1 MTELVIRAAIET
13 DANAIASVHVEA
25 WKETYEGLI
34 PDPRLAALNLA
45 DRADRWTK
53 ILRDTVTPARTS
65 AFIVEVDDRAVG
77 FGSYG
82 RQRSELLASRG
93 FDGEIEAIYLLKIA
107 QRRGIGR
114 RLMGLMAAA
123 LIDRGFAGGSVWV
136 LRNNAGARHFYEAL
150 GAEIVVEREEFW
162 NNETKIADLAYGWPD
177 LSLLS
182 SSSETHL

>member
-1 MTELVIRAAIET
+1 MTELVIRAATET
-13 DANAIASVHVEA
+13 DANAIAFVHVEA

-65 AFIVEVDDRAVG
+65 AFIVEVNDRAVG

-82 RQRSELLASRG
+82 GQRSELLASRG

-107 QRRGIGR
+107 QRRGVGR
-114 RLMGLMAAA
+114 RLMGLMATA

-136 LRNNAGARHFYEAL
+136 LRNNVGARHFYETL
-150 GAEIVVEREEFW
+150 GAGILVEREEQW
-162 NNETKIADLAYGWPD
+162 NNETRVAELAYGWPD
-177 LSLLS
+177 LSLLVCC
-182 SSSETHL
+182 SETRL